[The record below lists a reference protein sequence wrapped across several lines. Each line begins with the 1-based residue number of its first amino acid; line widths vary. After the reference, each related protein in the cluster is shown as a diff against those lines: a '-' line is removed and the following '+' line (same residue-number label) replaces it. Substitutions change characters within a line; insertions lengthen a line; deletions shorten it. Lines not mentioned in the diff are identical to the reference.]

1 MDIKRLRSTRAA
13 ACVAIT
19 LALGCGG
26 GEDDELAPAYTTV
39 PASADG
45 GANDDDGGDEGET
58 EGDAAADDDGDTDDD
73 GSATGD
79 AGDDAGGDDAGPA
92 GTGGPADGGD
102 DAPPP
107 ADSGPVDDGGA
118 DDAADD
124 AGGPAAEC
132 LAQATNE
139 CETCACNTCLS
150 QLQACEQDP
159 GCVAIRMCAQ
169 QNMCTG
175 IGCLGPCGAVID
187 EHGGAFGP
195 SAGLAS
201 MLSDCV
207 EGGCP
212 AC

>member
-1 MDIKRLRSTRAA
+1 MNTTRMRGGPAV

-19 LALGCGG
+19 LALGCGPEG
-26 GEDDELAPAYTTV
+26 DDEMAGVYTTV
-39 PASADG
+39 PVSAG
-45 GANDDDGGDEGET
+45 GGEAGDDGGDDAESEDDGASEDGGSTGAGEEGT
-58 EGDAAADDDGDTDDD
+58 GGQADDG
-73 GSATGD
+73 A
-79 AGDDAGGDDAGPA
+79 ADDAGPA
-92 GTGGPADGGD
+92 GTSGPADGGG

-107 ADSGPVDDGGA
+107 ADDGMMDDGAA

-139 CETCACNTCLS
+139 CETCACNTCLAE
-150 QLQACEQDP
+150 LQACEQDA

-169 QNMCTG
+169 ANMCTG
-175 IGCLGPCGAVID
+175 IGCLGPCGDVID
-187 EHGGAFGP
+187 QNGGAFGP
-195 SAGLAS
+195 SAGLAKA
-201 MLSDCV
+201 LSECV

>member
-1 MDIKRLRSTRAA
+1 MQTMTMRSACAA
-13 ACVAIT
+13 ACATIV

-26 GEDDELAPAYTTV
+26 SEDDEMAPAYTTV
-39 PASADG
+39 PVSAG
-45 GANDDDGGDEGET
+45 GDDD
-58 EGDAAADDDGDTDDD
+58 AADDDAGEDDA
-73 GSATGD
+73 GSSATSD
-79 AGDDAGGDDAGPA
+79 AGDDATVDGDGGEA
-92 GTGGPADGGD
+92 GTSGPADGSG

-107 ADSGPVDDGGA
+107 PDDGPAPGDGAADDGAA
-118 DDAADD
+118 DDAGGD

-132 LAQATNE
+132 LAQAVTE
-139 CETCACNTCLS
+139 CETCACTTCLS

-175 IGCLGPCGAVID
+175 IGCLGPCGDVID
-187 EHGGAFGP
+187 EHGGALGP

-201 MLSDCV
+201 TLSDCV

>member
-1 MDIKRLRSTRAA
+1 MNTKTMRSTGAA

-26 GEDDELAPAYTTV
+26 GEDDEMAPAYTTAPGSV
-39 PASADG
+39 G
-45 GANDDDGGDEGET
+45 GGD
-58 EGDAAADDDGDTDDD
+58 ADDAGGDDADTDDPGAEEGDTDGD
-73 GSATGD
+73 GAATGGAEDD
-79 AGDDAGGDDAGPA
+79 AAGGDDAGPA

-107 ADSGPVDDGGA
+107 ADTGPVDDGG
-118 DDAADD
+118 ADD

-132 LAQATNE
+132 LAQAMNE
-139 CETCACNTCLS
+139 CETCACNTCLT

-187 EHGGAFGP
+187 EHGGALGP